1 MQGLGGSF
9 MPKFSIIVP
18 IYRVE
23 DYLTECVDSLLHQSF
38 CDYEVILVDDGSPDG
53 SAAICDQYAHD
64 YANVTVI
71 HKKNGGVVN
80 ARNEGLR
87 NAAGEYV
94 VYVDGDDM
102 IASDLLERL
111 SEAIDTYSPDMV
123 LYDFSSFPQKYPDEM
138 ASNRLKEGVYNINA
152 LRSVYPRLIYDC
164 ELNTLNTG
172 CVLPSIWSKAVKRD
186 LLLRYQFDVPTDIRV
201 GEDLALSLLLMEN
214 CNSIYV
220 LHYAGY
226 KYRIRENSAV
236 TSFRKDTLLS
246 DDILFR
252 YLFKICNKTPKE
264 NVYAYAYHRIEA
276 FILSAIMSFSTY
288 KEFVLCIN
296 KSLTKSLLSILQSKL
311 VWKMRFRDYLRY
323 IIISHRWYR
332 LLWLWYRKQ

>member
-1 MQGLGGSF
+1 

-23 DYLTECVDSLLHQSF
+23 EYLTECIDSLLHQSF

-53 SAAICDQYAHD
+53 SAAICDQYARD
-64 YANVTVI
+64 YANVSVI
-71 HKKNGGVVN
+71 HKKNSGVVN

-111 SEAIDTYSPDMV
+111 SETIDTYSPDML
-123 LYDFSSFPQKYPDEM
+123 LYDFSSFPEKYPDEIS
-138 ASNRLKEGVYNINA
+138 SNRLKEGAYSIDA
-152 LRSVYPRLIYDC
+152 LQSIYPRLVYDR
-164 ELNTLNTG
+164 ELHILNIG
-172 CVLPSIWSKAVKRD
+172 CVLPSIWSKAIKREF
-186 LLLRYQFDVPTDIRV
+186 LLKYQFDVPTDIRV
-201 GEDLALSLLLMEN
+201 GEDLALSLLLMEH
-214 CNSIYV
+214 CTSIYV
-220 LHYAGY
+220 SHYSGY
-226 KYRIRENSAV
+226 RYRVRENSAV
-236 TSFRKDTLLS
+236 NSFREDALLS

-276 FILSAIMSFSTY
+276 FVLSAIMSFSTY

-296 KSLTKSLLSILQSKL
+296 KSFTKSLLSILQSKP
-311 VWKMRFRDYLRY
+311 VWKMRFRDYLKY
-323 IIISHRWYR
+323 IIISRKWYR